1 MTSRWHRARTLP
13 QSSASSTVQAASRGV
28 GDPVGG
34 VVGEQQG
41 AQVRAQVGPPVQ
53 TLVDLTSQYCQWR
66 CPDRGEVVGDG
77 LVRRGRW
84 RDDEVRAAAA
94 VLQRQDR
101 VQVG

>member
-1 MTSRWHRARTLP
+1 
-13 QSSASSTVQAASRGV
+13 
-28 GDPVGG
+28 
-34 VVGEQQG
+34 
-41 AQVRAQVGPPVQ
+41 VQ